1 VRALTSGFS
10 VRPATEADLDAVE
23 RLLGDCIAAMRQAGI
38 DQWDEVYPGRHTVL
52 SDIHAGTV
60 FLAFR
65 DEPTLLGSL
74 VLNETQSPE
83 WAPVQWEYTSARVV
97 VVHRLMVDP
106 RQQGTGI
113 ARELM
118 RFAETWA
125 REHGYE
131 AVRLDAFVAN
141 PRALSLYRGLGY
153 RDAGGAW
160 LRKGPFRCF
169 EKRLEPRTGRPA
181 DARGTT

>member
-1 VRALTSGFS
+1 VRL
-10 VRPATEADLDAVE
+10 ATESNLDAVE

-38 DQWDEVYPGRHTVL
+38 DQWDEIYPGRQTVL
-52 SDIHAGTV
+52 SDVRAGTV

-65 DEPTLLGSL
+65 DEHTLLGSL

-83 WAPVQWEYTSARVV
+83 WAPVQWEHSSARIV

-106 RQQGTGI
+106 KFQGAGI

-118 RFAETWA
+118 RFAEDWA
-125 REHGYE
+125 RGHGYG

-153 RDAGGAW
+153 RDAGGAS

-169 EKRLEPRTGRPA
+169 EKRLEPGTGATA
-181 DARGTT
+181 DGQ